1 MMDMLPKLKGR
12 LTGGVENTRGTFN
25 NILSR
30 IRTGQPNIID
40 IPTKHVEKF
49 ARMNRELIG
58 K

>member
-1 MMDMLPKLKGR
+1 MLPKLKGR